1 MSLANYFKSDINKFI
16 PHEVQI
22 VISIKNLYHK
32 ITLPT
37 IVSMG
42 YININIRREWV
53 IGSEGHVLPL
63 NFVYLECQCDNCK
76 RFFDKLSKLGAVSDI
91 SLFLYQLQDWKNIQE
106 TKDETIAICIKG
118 IKNIKFDSFNKSSSF
133 LS

>member
-1 MSLANYFKSDINKFI
+1 MANYFKSDINKFI

-53 IGSEGHVLPL
+53 IGSEDHVLPL

-76 RFFDKLSKLGAVSDI
+76 RFFDKLSKLSAVSVRHLTFLI
-91 SLFLYQLQDWKNIQE
+91 S
-106 TKDETIAICIKG
+106 IARLEKY
-118 IKNIKFDSFNKSSSF
+118 SRNKRDHRHMYKEYKV
-133 LS
+133 